1 MLGRRT
7 GSINNIVGGLND
19 DLLKLSRFV
28 ILATRFMGLKTNFI
42 AEYII
47 SRIAPILFNR
57 AKNVALS
64 LGVVY
69 SNHTPVTVCDQLQYV
84 IIKMPVTIAKCRV
97 HSQVI
102 RHTTYTVCTQFR
114 TKMYFENSCRR

>member
-1 MLGRRT
+1 MLTRGRST
-7 GSINNIVGGLND
+7 
-19 DLLKLSRFV
+19 
-28 ILATRFMGLKTNFI
+28 ILATRFMGLKTNFL

-69 SNHTPVTVCDQLQYV
+69 SNHTPVTVCD
-84 IIKMPVTIAKCRV
+84 K
-97 HSQVI
+97 
-102 RHTTYTVCTQFR
+102 
-114 TKMYFENSCRR
+114 